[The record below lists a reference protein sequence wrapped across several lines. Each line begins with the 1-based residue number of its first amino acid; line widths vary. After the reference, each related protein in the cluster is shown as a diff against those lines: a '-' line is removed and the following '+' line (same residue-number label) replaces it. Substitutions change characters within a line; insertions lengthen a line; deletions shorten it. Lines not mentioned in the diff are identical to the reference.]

1 MTIII
6 RNLAIAGYRSFGKEP
21 QYFDK
26 FSKINLLIGRNNAGK
41 SNVLRFLSEVYPDGS
56 QPIKKSR
63 DPLSYHLPARPPT
76 LIGVGEE
83 VTLINRNPRIR
94 DDHPLIKN
102 TDNCHL
108 VNAAHLALGRLYLS
122 KCEIEKT
129 NICWAVNELN
139 SNEKDQSW
147 INALKKITTNDL
159 SPLYVQLTGRQ
170 SGQRERDIEPVIIRN
185 ARPMLQPANVVVIPA
200 IRQIGIKGSTSEEFD
215 GNGIIERLARLQ
227 NPPVLEQPLRQKFQD
242 ITDFLRNVTENPEA
256 TIEVPYE
263 RDTINVHMD
272 GKALPLE
279 SLGSGIHEVIIL
291 AVAATVL
298 SDHVVCIE
306 EPELHL
312 NPVLQRK
319 LMRYLAE
326 HTSNQYFI
334 TTHSAALMDTPDAEI
349 YHIKLQDG
357 ASVVERATSDRQ
369 RSNICEDL
377 GYHPS
382 DLLQANCIIW
392 VEGPSD
398 RIYLNYWIAA
408 INSELIEGIHY
419 SIMFYGGRLA
429 SHLSNRDIDEEVEDF
444 ILLRRLNRR
453 GMIVID
459 SDRSKKG
466 ARINATK
473 TRLQAE
479 FDQSPGHAWITD
491 GREIENYIPPVQLTA
506 AINSEIPYA
515 QVMSSMSKYD
525 NCLKIK
531 GKKGSETQASKIDI
545 ARYVTKNYQ
554 PDFSILDLKKQV
566 DKIIRFVID
575 SNPKFTPK

>member
-1 MTIII
+1 M
-6 RNLAIAGYRSFGKEP
+6 
-21 QYFDK
+21 
-26 FSKINLLIGRNNAGK
+26 
-41 SNVLRFLSEVYPDGS
+41 
-56 QPIKKSR
+56 
-63 DPLSYHLPARPPT
+63 
-76 LIGVGEE
+76 
-83 VTLINRNPRIR
+83 
-94 DDHPLIKN
+94 
-102 TDNCHL
+102 
-108 VNAAHLALGRLYLS
+108 
-122 KCEIEKT
+122 
-129 NICWAVNELN
+129 
-139 SNEKDQSW
+139 
-147 INALKKITTNDL
+147 
-159 SPLYVQLTGRQ
+159 
-170 SGQRERDIEPVIIRN
+170 
-185 ARPMLQPANVVVIPA
+185 
-200 IRQIGIKGSTSEEFD
+200 
-215 GNGIIERLARLQ
+215 
-227 NPPVLEQPLRQKFQD
+227 
-242 ITDFLRNVTENPEA
+242 
-256 TIEVPYE
+256 
-263 RDTINVHMD
+263 
-272 GKALPLE
+272 
-279 SLGSGIHEVIIL
+279 
-291 AVAATVL
+291 
-298 SDHVVCIE
+298 
-306 EPELHL
+306 
-312 NPVLQRK
+312 
-319 LMRYLAE
+319 
-326 HTSNQYFI
+326 
-334 TTHSAALMDTPDAEI
+334 
-349 YHIKLQDG
+349 QDG

>member
-41 SNVLRFLSEVYPDGS
+41 SNVIRFLTEIY
-56 QPIKKSR
+56 QNAQQNKNKNR
-63 DPLSYHLPARPPT
+63 DPLSYHLPTRPPM
-76 LIGVGEE
+76 LIGSGEE
-83 VTLINRNPRIR
+83 VILSKDKARIR
-94 DDHPLIKN
+94 DDHPLIAN
-102 TDNCHL
+102 SGNDRTTEIIHT
-108 VNAAHLALGRLYLS
+108 VLGKLYLS
-122 KCEIEKT
+122 KCDIEKT
-129 NICWAVNELN
+129 NICWTVNELN
-139 SNEKDQSW
+139 NNVQDQTW
-147 INALKKITTNDL
+147 ANAIKKL
-159 SPLYVQLTGRQ
+159 STSELMPLYIFLTGRH
-170 SGQRERDIEPVIIRN
+170 SGQRQEIEPTIIRN
-185 ARPMLQPANVVVIPA
+185 ARSTLQSANVVLIPA
-200 IRQIGIKGSTSEEFD
+200 IRQIGSKGSISEDFN

-227 NPPVLEQPLRQKFQD
+227 NPPVLEQPLRQKFQE
-242 ITDFLRNVTENPEA
+242 ITDFLRSVTENPEA

-272 GKALPLE
+272 GKSLPLE

-298 SDHVVCIE
+298 SEHVVCIE

-398 RIYLNYWIAA
+398 RVYLNYWISSA
-408 INSELIEGIHY
+408 NPGLIEGIHY

-429 SHLSNRDIDEEVEDF
+429 SHLSNLDMDEEVEDF

-459 SDRSKKG
+459 SDRAKKG
-466 ARINATK
+466 ARINSTK
-473 TRLQAE
+473 MRLQAE
-479 FDQSPGHAWITD
+479 FDQGPGHAWITD
-491 GREIENYIPPVQLTA
+491 GREIENYISPAQLTT
-506 AINSEIPYA
+506 AINSEAPYA
-515 QVMSSMSKYD
+515 QIINTMSKYD

-531 GKKGSETQASKIDI
+531 GKKGAETQASKIDI
-545 ARYVTKNYQ
+545 ARYITTNCQ

-566 DKIIRFVID
+566 DKMIRFIID

>member
-6 RNLAIAGYRSFGKEP
+6 RNLAIAGYRSFGREP

-26 FSKINLLIGRNNAGK
+26 FDKINLLIGRNNAGK
-41 SNVLRFLSEVYPDGS
+41 SNVLRFLCEVYPS
-56 QPIKKSR
+56 AKKR
-63 DPLSYHLPARPPT
+63 DNKNIDPLSFHLIDHSPT
-76 LIGVGEE
+76 LIGMGEE
-83 VTLINRNPRIR
+83 VFTKNDKYKIREDHPFLQGRSNSASELIHFIIGKIYHTKCKIENTQLCWIFTERTSGKITGTNWSKAAAEIR
-94 DDHPLIKN
+94 D
-102 TDNCHL
+102 
-108 VNAAHLALGRLYLS
+108 
-122 KCEIEKT
+122 
-129 NICWAVNELN
+129 
-139 SNEKDQSW
+139 
-147 INALKKITTNDL
+147 NDL
-159 SPLYVQLTGRQ
+159 YTLWSQLTGIRGGERNRDWEPSIIKSAQISPQ
-170 SGQRERDIEPVIIRN
+170 SANIEI
-185 ARPMLQPANVVVIPA
+185 IPA
-200 IRQIGIKGSTSEEFD
+200 IRQVGNKGSTSEKFD

-242 ITDFLRNVTENPEA
+242 ITDFLRNVTENLEA

-377 GYHPS
+377 GYTVG
-382 DLLQANCIIW
+382 N
-392 VEGPSD
+392 
-398 RIYLNYWIAA
+398 
-408 INSELIEGIHY
+408 
-419 SIMFYGGRLA
+419 
-429 SHLSNRDIDEEVEDF
+429 
-444 ILLRRLNRR
+444 
-453 GMIVID
+453 
-459 SDRSKKG
+459 
-466 ARINATK
+466 
-473 TRLQAE
+473 
-479 FDQSPGHAWITD
+479 
-491 GREIENYIPPVQLTA
+491 
-506 AINSEIPYA
+506 
-515 QVMSSMSKYD
+515 
-525 NCLKIK
+525 
-531 GKKGSETQASKIDI
+531 
-545 ARYVTKNYQ
+545 
-554 PDFSILDLKKQV
+554 
-566 DKIIRFVID
+566 
-575 SNPKFTPK
+575 